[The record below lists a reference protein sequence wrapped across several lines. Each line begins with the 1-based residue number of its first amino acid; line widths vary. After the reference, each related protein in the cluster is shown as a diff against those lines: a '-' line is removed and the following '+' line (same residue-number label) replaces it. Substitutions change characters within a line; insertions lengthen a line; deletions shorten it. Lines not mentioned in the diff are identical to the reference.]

1 MTFRAVLNGCVC
13 VFVHFSACELL
24 GNVSIHH
31 AIDRGLANVGVIL
44 EPWRSPR
51 CPSLPVPSPKPTP
64 SPQKCCPCT
73 ASPPD
78 WLGGREGGGGG
89 CYHVPLLGWQH
100 LQAQSECWAR
110 PQIQGQELPAPSFP
124 LLHCLSQISIL
135 TPPAGACESATG
147 FCWCVLLSAG
157 SRVQWSPG
165 EHTATG
171 RKYLT
176 AGAGRTPSRL
186 GRKPS
191 LVGSDERIQLSDCTP
206 APLQP
211 RSYWVLGLI
220 PLLPLL
226 SSIR

>member
-1 MTFRAVLNGCVC
+1 MCGC
-13 VFVHFSACELL
+13 VFVCFCWGFSMWVYRERQCSPHYRQGPGKRALKISSLPLPSC
-24 GNVSIHH
+24 SIPQTNTITSEVLPLHC
-31 AIDRGLANVGVIL
+31 V
-44 EPWRSPR
+44 SPR
-51 CPSLPVPSPKPTP
+51 LV
-64 SPQKCCPCT
+64 
-73 ASPPD
+73 
-78 WLGGREGGGGG
+78 GRKRRRGW
-89 CYHVPLLGWQH
+89 YRVPLLGWQH

-135 TPPAGACESATG
+135 TPPADACESATG

-220 PLLPLL
+220 LLLPL
-226 SSIR
+226 

>member
-1 MTFRAVLNGCVC
+1 MCGCVFLFTFQRVSYWGTS
-13 VFVHFSACELL
+13 VFTTLSTGAWQTSVWFSSPEDLL
-24 GNVSIHH
+24 AAPPFPFPPPNQHH
-31 AIDRGLANVGVIL
+31 HLRSAALAL
-44 EPWRSPR
+44 R
-51 CPSLPVPSPKPTP
+51 LPPIGWEEEK
-64 SPQKCCPCT
+64 
-73 ASPPD
+73 
-78 WLGGREGGGGG
+78 EEGGG

-135 TPPAGACESATG
+135 TPPADACESATG